1 MAIEFRWAGTDFDR
15 LPALAAELVG
25 RPVNMIVAIGAAS
38 AVEGA
43 TGIPVYSTWG
53 RTRSVLAW
61 CRADELESSGLLDW
75 KVTRPRTLDDLVN
88 IARGAAPPA
97 WRRYSVASTPDM

>member
-43 TGIPVYSTWG
+43 TGIPVVFYMGEDPVSLG
-53 RTRSVLAW
+53 VVPS
-61 CRADELESSGLLDW
+61 
-75 KVTRPRTLDDLVN
+75 
-88 IARGAAPPA
+88 
-97 WRRYSVASTPDM
+97 